1 MRGRGR
7 ERAARSCARLRIS
20 RPNSNFLP
28 GWMGGLDILLWMG
41 WACGTRATA
50 QRHMFT
56 SSQAAGPVRHGS
68 EAPRSGGRRFRWC
81 PGVHLRDISSPSHKM
96 NVI

>member
-50 QRHMFT
+50 SRRLRRLGQCGTGVKRPG
-56 SSQAAGPVRHGS
+56 AGDGD
-68 EAPRSGGRRFRWC
+68 SGGAQVC
-81 PGVHLRDISSPSHKM
+81 ICGIISSPSHKM

>member
-1 MRGRGR
+1 
-7 ERAARSCARLRIS
+7 
-20 RPNSNFLP
+20 
-28 GWMGGLDILLWMG
+28 MGGLDILLWMG

-68 EAPRSGGRRFRWC
+68 GDETSEAPRSGGRRFRWC